1 MLDRVGTAA
10 VGLLCILLALG
21 VVALRDDFRKR
32 IREIYLKHFGKDH
45 RPSLFALYL
54 IALVFLVLGAS
65 LVARAIR
72 GEVL

>member
-10 VGLLCILLALG
+10 VGLLCILLAFG
-21 VVALRDDFRKR
+21 FVALRADFRER
-32 IREIYLKHFGKDH
+32 IREIYLKHFGNDY

-54 IALVFLVLGAS
+54 IAFVFFVLGAS